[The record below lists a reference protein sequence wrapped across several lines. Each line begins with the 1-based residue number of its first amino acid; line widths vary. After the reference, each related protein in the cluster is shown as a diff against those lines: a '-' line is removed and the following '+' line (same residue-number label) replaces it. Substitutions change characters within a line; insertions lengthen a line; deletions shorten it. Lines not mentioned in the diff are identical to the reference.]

1 MGDKIHDATVRISC
15 SSADAH
21 SRAYCRD
28 WVKRKLMMAVTAVVF
43 CIAVG
48 IAGVLFWV
56 WGSCLE
62 AAVTVIAALLTVV
75 YVYENLKK

>member
-28 WVKRKLMMAVTAVVF
+28 WVKRKLVMAVTAVVF

-48 IAGVLFWV
+48 IAGVLWV